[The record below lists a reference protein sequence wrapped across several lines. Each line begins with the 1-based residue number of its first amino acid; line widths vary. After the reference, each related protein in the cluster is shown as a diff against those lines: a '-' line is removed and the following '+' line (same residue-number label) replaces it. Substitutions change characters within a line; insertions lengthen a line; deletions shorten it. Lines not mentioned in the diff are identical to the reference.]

1 MEIKICKKCGVK
13 KPVSDFG
20 KGGKQ
25 LRSNGEWKQYY
36 HTTCKKCVNV
46 GPRSRTDNIDPK
58 PCSQCGEIK
67 PLSEYG
73 FEHSRQRYRADCKAC
88 KYKQRLKFR
97 SENPEVVERTN
108 ARNRYRWA
116 NEPNYAEK
124 QRETNKKSYQNHKDR
139 RQKESRDKWANDHEY
154 RKTELAKGRWRWN
167 NIPEWKEKRKAE
179 NLKYVNEHK
188 EELKVKSKIYY
199 GNNKEKIS
207 DYNKK
212 HRLENPE
219 FYKKK
224 AAKTYQRHKDKLVQD
239 QRNLRS
245 ERQNMIFE
253 RIGWVCA
260 HPGCNE
266 TKNLQI
272 DHKDPLKKSFTV
284 SANLTK
290 NWDELVLEVDKC
302 QPLCLKHH
310 MEKTAKEWENG
321 TLQLSRKLNIK
332 KGKR

>member
-1 MEIKICKKCGVK
+1 METKICKKCRVK

-46 GPRSRTDNIDPK
+46 GPRPRKDNIDPK
-58 PCSQCGEIK
+58 PCSQCNEIK
-67 PLSEYG
+67 PLSEYA
-73 FEHSRQRYRADCKAC
+73 FEPSRQRYRADCKAC

-97 SENPEVVERTN
+97 SEHPEVYEKERK
-108 ARNRYRWA
+108 RDRWRRE
-116 NEPNYAEK
+116 NEPGYREK
-124 QRETNKKSYQNHKDR
+124 QNETCNRSHAKHKDR
-139 RQKESRDKWANDHEY
+139 RNREHRERYENEPEY
-154 RKTELAKGRWRWN
+154 REILLKRRRNYWEN
-167 NIPEWKEKRKAE
+167 NPEYRNRCKEINK
-179 NLKYVNEHK
+179 LYHQEHK
-188 EELKVKSKIYY
+188 EELKVKQKIYY
-199 GNNKEKIS
+199 EDNKEKIS
-207 DYNKK
+207 EKGKK

-219 FYKKK
+219 FYKNKSL
-224 AAKTYQRHKDKLVQD
+224 ANYQKHKDKIVEA
-239 QRNLRS
+239 QRNLRA
-245 ERQNMIFE
+245 ERKKMIFE

-260 HPGCNE
+260 HPECNE

-272 DHKDPLKKSFTV
+272 DHKDPLKKSYTI

-290 NWDELVLEVDKC
+290 NWDELLPEVDKC
-302 QPLCLKHH
+302 QPLCPKHH